1 MNYQY
6 IADLAKEME
15 IPKAGILTRVLYQD
29 ERVKAVIFGFDTG
42 QELSEHTASVP
53 AILSM
58 VKGSAKIT
66 LGEDILE
73 AEAGAWIHLN
83 AQLPHSILAK
93 TPVVM
98 LLLLLR

>member
-15 IPKAGILTRVLYQD
+15 IPPAGILTRVLYQD

-42 QELSEHTASVP
+42 QELSKHTASVP
-53 AILSM
+53 AIISIISG
-58 VKGSAKIT
+58 VAKIT
-66 LGEDILE
+66 LGADILE
-73 AEAGAWIHLN
+73 AEPGAWIYMN
-83 AQLPHSILAK
+83 ANLPHSIVAK